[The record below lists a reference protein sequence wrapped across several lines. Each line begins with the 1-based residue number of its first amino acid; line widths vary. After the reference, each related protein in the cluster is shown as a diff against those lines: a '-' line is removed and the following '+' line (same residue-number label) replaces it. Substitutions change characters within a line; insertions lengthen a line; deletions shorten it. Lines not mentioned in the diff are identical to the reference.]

1 MSRWLLLAL
10 AGLCLTPSPAEG
22 GIRRSGTPLVVQP
35 VSHPQLPSGPDDRA
49 QEPEPRLPERSRTRS
64 EGRPP
69 VLPLP
74 QRDGVC
80 AATSVCETY

>member
-10 AGLCLTPSPAEG
+10 AGICLAATPAKG
-22 GIRRSGTPLVVQP
+22 GIKRGGTPLVIQP

-49 QEPEPRLPERSRTRS
+49 HEPQTRLPESFRGRS
-64 EGRPP
+64 GRRPSA
-69 VLPLP
+69 LPRQ
-74 QRDGVC
+74 QREGVC

>member
-10 AGLCLTPSPAEG
+10 AGVCLATTPAEG
-22 GIRRSGTPLVVQP
+22 GIKRSGTPLVIVAA
-35 VSHPQLPSGPDDRA
+35 SHPLLASGPEDRV
-49 QEPEPRLPERSRTRS
+49 QERRPRLPESFRARF

-69 VLPLP
+69 VLPLQ
-74 QRDGVC
+74 QREGVC